1 MNLSK
6 LDSMFTEASFGENSS
21 EVGAASS
28 LDDLDFGIGKL
39 CVSPVPYESTCA
51 RADTSSMMM
60 LRSDVSAADVLSPFD
75 SISFNGNGVA
85 NRTIKC
91 DDVSA
96 VNEANLQ
103 GQRLNEEQGCS
114 THDSSDLVRIHGPSR
129 HEDAEAEVVDEIERT
144 QKLNDHLIVYK
155 SSRRNCSRNTSA
167 KPNHNN
173 DSKKPPKS
181 CRVIIQKASMPNV
194 KSSQIS
200 RKKRSLLSKRAKSSV
215 WGLPTIEENNVPD
228 PCLGNEKIPGRVSG
242 GQGKSH
248 AIKDQASQKAV
259 CKSSTPTGRIS
270 LKIKIGNQSF
280 GVKTISGLCNETESR
295 FRKDFPGKI
304 LSTENILENVSTSDA
319 SAFDAHLD
327 VTCHVENK
335 SLGILSDQQIS
346 SHEEGDNLRPS
357 TENRCLDP
365 GTSPDSEVIN
375 SVPDASLGER
385 NLQDLQDSPMAL
397 ETSHGEFLANS
408 IAPKMKSRKGKKISG
423 GEKKHKVRGM
433 NPRMT
438 SSENPC
444 TTSEE
449 VCCGS
454 GVNPSPK
461 LSDAGESLKP
471 QDYQSLN
478 LCSNG
483 QKSLEYS
490 GANGGC
496 KSRNGILNLPHKKGK
511 ASKKK
516 GDRKN
521 FLVKHQTD
529 AKDDASD
536 VLSRVESHPEAGT
549 CLSCLSI
556 FMEEFPCNPYLMN
569 PRQRNPITRR
579 F

>member
-6 LDSMFTEASFGENSS
+6 LDSMFTESSFGENAS

-28 LDDLDFGIGKL
+28 SDDLDFGIGKL

-51 RADTSSMMM
+51 RADTSSVVM
-60 LRSDVSAADVLSPFD
+60 LRSDVSAADSF
-75 SISFNGNGVA
+75 SFNGNGVA
-85 NRTIKC
+85 NGTIKC
-91 DDVSA
+91 DDISSVS
-96 VNEANLQ
+96 EANLH
-103 GQRLNEEQGCS
+103 GQMLNEEQGCS
-114 THDSSDLVRIHGPSR
+114 MHDCSDSVRYHGPSR

-155 SSRRNCSRNTSA
+155 SSRRNCSRSA
-167 KPNHNN
+167 SVKPNHNN

-181 CRVIIQKASMPNV
+181 CRVIIQKDSMANS

-228 PCLGNEKIPGRVSG
+228 PCLGKEKILGRVG
-242 GQGKSH
+242 DGQGKSH

-280 GVKTISGLCNETESR
+280 GVKTISGLCNETESK
-295 FRKDFPGKI
+295 FRKEFPGKI
-304 LSTENILENVSTSDA
+304 LSTESVLENVRTSDA

-327 VTCHVENK
+327 VTSHVENK
-335 SLGILSDQQIS
+335 CLGTLSDQQIS
-346 SHEEGDNLRPS
+346 NHDEGNNLRPS

-385 NLQDLQDSPMAL
+385 NLQDLQGSPMAL
-397 ETSHGEFLANS
+397 ETSHTERLANS
-408 IAPKMKSRKGKKISG
+408 VAPKMKSRKGKKTSG

-454 GVNPSPK
+454 GMNPSPK
-461 LSDAGESLKP
+461 LSDAVESLKP
-471 QDYQSLN
+471 HDYQSLN

-483 QKSLEYS
+483 QNSLEYS

-496 KSRNGILNLPHKKGK
+496 KSRNGILNLAHKKGK

-516 GDRKN
+516 GDRNN

-529 AKDDASD
+529 VKDDASG
-536 VLSRVESHPEAGT
+536 VLSRVESHLEAGT
-549 CLSCLSI
+549 CLSLFLSI
-556 FMEEFPCNPYLMN
+556 FMLEFPSSPYLMN
-569 PRQRNPITRR
+569 PRQRT
-579 F
+579 